1 MPSPAGSPLRLFVA
15 SPLSPAT
22 HERLAAE
29 IARVVLLEPRARPVA
44 AANLHLTYAFLGAT
58 EPERVPTI
66 EAALR
71 EVADSSPAPSGVL
84 EGIGAFPDRARP
96 RVLWAGLRDL
106 STPPRTAPLAAAVVR
121 ALLGVGCSV
130 DDPGRFHAHVTLARL
145 EGRSPPSAPLK
156 KCLEMGALQR
166 TYEPQ
171 VLSDLRLMVSER
183 SGSTTRYRP
192 LSVLPFRSP

>member
-15 SPLSPAT
+15 AALSPAT
-22 HERLAAE
+22 HEGLGAE
-29 IARVVLLEPRARPVA
+29 IARVVRLEPGARPVA

-58 EPERVPTI
+58 EPERVSAI

-71 EVADSSPAPSGVL
+71 EVAGSSPAPSVVV
-84 EGIGAFPDRARP
+84 EGLGAFPDRARP
-96 RVLWAGLRDL
+96 RVVWAGLRDL
-106 STPPRTAPLAAAVVR
+106 DAPPRTAPLAGAVVR
-121 ALLGVGCSV
+121 ALTAIGCAI

-145 EGRSPPSAPLK
+145 EGRSPPSPSLR
-156 KCLEMGALQR
+156 KCLETGALQR

-183 SGSTTRYRP
+183 SGSTTRYRA
-192 LSVLPFRSP
+192 LAVLPLKGP